1 MFSIMRLLIDEMEI
15 IWDPASLRTFG
26 DVIEE
31 MARRASSSGRIIHG
45 IEVNGEEVSIDEE
58 REMSARCV
66 DEIDSI
72 HVRTTT
78 SGELIEE
85 AIEGAV
91 CLSEAL
97 RHDIR
102 IVVGFIREN
111 DAVGAKD
118 LCISCIESIGTF
130 FHLAGAVF
138 NGVRMGAFSLP
149 ASASGERVEL
159 PAPPAEFPGILKRF
173 IDVWQA
179 KDWLQMASI
188 LENEI
193 SPHIEEWAEFFSA
206 MKDKA
211 R

>member
-1 MFSIMRLLIDEMEI
+1 MRILIDETEVV
-15 IWDPASLRTFG
+15 WDPTSLRTFG

-31 MARRASSSGRIIHG
+31 MAQRASSSGRIIHG
-45 IEVNGEEVSIDEE
+45 IEVDGKEVSIDEE

-78 SGELIEE
+78 SAALIEE

-111 DAVGAKD
+111 DAHGAKN

-138 NGVRMGAFSLP
+138 NGVRTGAFTLP
-149 ASASGERVEL
+149 ASSSGGRVEL
-159 PAPPAEFPGILKRF
+159 PEPPAEFPGVLKRF
-173 IDVWQA
+173 IDMWQA
-179 KDWLQMASI
+179 RDWLQMASM
-188 LENEI
+188 LEDEI
-193 SPHIEEWAEFFSA
+193 SPHIEEWAAFFSA

-211 R
+211 E